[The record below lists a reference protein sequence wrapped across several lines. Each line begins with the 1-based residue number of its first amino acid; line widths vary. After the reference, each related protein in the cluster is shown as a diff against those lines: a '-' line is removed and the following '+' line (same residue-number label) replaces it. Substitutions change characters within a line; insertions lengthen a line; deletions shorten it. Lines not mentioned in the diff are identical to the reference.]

1 MRLEQ
6 KYLGITP
13 YDEDGSFVFVGRSD
27 ETRSLYDR
35 IIRNDYTVYYA
46 ASGEGKSSL
55 IRAGLLPIL
64 RRRGF
69 FPVYIVFE
77 DKEFNKSSFEDIIKS
92 RIKEE
97 ANKHNVRY
105 EQSSWSRNR
114 FDEDVSATLAS
125 NLWWKLRNYCF
136 KRGELE
142 LQPLFIFDQ
151 FEEVFTKADY
161 EWTDGFFSWL
171 EEISTDYLPES
182 LHTLVKE
189 LNIDVPTQKN
199 YKALFSF
206 RTEYL
211 GDLDY
216 WCVEK
221 HFLPSMQENRICLK
235 PLTPKGAR
243 EVITLNEESL
253 GIYADQ
259 IIIGCAD
266 PKIKT
271 INENQPCVY
280 ALILS
285 VVCRTLSEL
294 PEGDR
299 DSLLNNLRSDQDGT
313 INDILLRFYKER
325 LKAIGLDYVRDEKI
339 IESIENA
346 LVDEKGKRSRRDTDE
361 NSMQPIAKWVEL
373 MSDKDVSLIKVIGR
387 KEVEGVTVKTV
398 ELPHDR
404 LCQAIDSSRKER
416 QRKIAW
422 KLKRRGEW
430 MQFGIITLVFLVIAY
445 LWTLIMPFLKPVIQL
460 LQSPDKGTVSKL
472 KSVSNDIIIDESF
485 SAFLLLVFLVLLTPI
500 MTISVSR
507 KNKKWQR
514 ISLCLSSL
522 GVLSFG
528 GICFMNKGIEFES
541 LFLPIITVIAFIV
554 SIVVLFVSS
563 FNLKTIRVKG
573 EVVSNENFS
582 TWPLWGACFLFAVFA
597 FYEFLTRTTFGTSEP
612 TDSSWALILFPLLFL
627 GWASGFFCLRSTHK
641 KLFVLC
647 KVAILFILLVLSLL
661 PWVSNY
667 NEFKQTYGFSIC
679 IALIVLWIL
688 LSTVLFWQADSNSEF
703 FKYSFR
709 KRIAVIILGIIVL
722 VVTFI
727 LNLGYNP
734 IAIKPSSVC
743 HVSSWRSV
751 IVRNLDSKVPQKLGI
766 ICSVN
771 GDTIIPCYIS
781 GDSVIIQK
789 LSENEYPFVT
799 TGGVP
804 IKCTFINSPF
814 ADEGKSSNLDSSL
827 VWDYKNRIVIGVIP
841 CAPTLDEYLQK
852 TISKQNDS
860 IDYYASL
867 LFTELREANINY
879 LITGNSYDIK
889 SLPSFER
896 LDSLQINALEKELQ
910 IINVNAPNNTIRVLE
925 DKLLVDLYKEITRC
939 FLLCL
944 IKDRI
949 NQQDM
954 PAMFS
959 LARTYLLAY
968 FTSVPAMSMKFSL
981 NYTNNIL
988 EDSVNMCLGE
998 GYYTINSDDI
1008 LERKLFAWHDLFKSL
1023 CLVDIGSNLDCIN
1036 DKSLMGLLNEI
1047 ITDLNQR
1054 QNISTM
1060 SISPDMD
1067 LKQLVQEIDRYT
1079 KLLYNA
1085 DYYKSIKLKVDSAKE
1100 YTGEVIEGDSAIIN
1114 LKNRICCGLY
1124 PILNN
1129 HPNGI
1134 YNNSFEGIIRDL
1146 ILVQAFRGYDIT
1158 QDANTFSTYINHKY
1172 SFFDAVKRN
1181 NYFEK
1186 MASARKELNTADSLL
1201 NQLIKSCK

>member
-1 MRLEQ
+1 MGMEQ

-27 ETRSLYDR
+27 ETRSLYNR

-105 EQSSWSRNR
+105 EQSSWSLNR
-114 FDEDVSATLAS
+114 FNQEASAALEN

-161 EWTDGFFSWL
+161 EWTDSFFSWL

-182 LHTLVKE
+182 LHALVKE

-266 PKIKT
+266 SKIKT

-387 KEVEGVTVKTV
+387 KEVEGEAVKTV
-398 ELPHDR
+398 EFPHDR

-430 MQFGIITLVFLVIAY
+430 MQFGIITAVFLVIAY
-445 LWTLIMPFLKPVIQL
+445 LWTLIMPFLKPL
-460 LQSPDKGTVSKL
+460 MHSFLS
-472 KSVSNDIIIDESF
+472 SNQGIATKIISISNNIEFGESF
-485 SAFLLLVFLVLLTPI
+485 SAVLLLAFLVLLIPL
-500 MTISVSR
+500 MTASVTR

-528 GICFMNKGIEFES
+528 GICFLNRGIEFES
-541 LFLPIITVIAFIV
+541 LFLPIITVIALV
-554 SIVVLFVSS
+554 ASIVVLFVSS

-582 TWPLWGACFLFAVFA
+582 TWPLWGGCFLFAVFA
-597 FYEFLTRTTFGTSEP
+597 FNDFLTRTTFGTSEP
-612 TDSSWALILFPLLFL
+612 KDSSWALILFPLLFL

-641 KLFVLC
+641 KLFVVC
-647 KVAILFILLVLSLL
+647 KVAILFILLVLSLMS
-661 PWVSNY
+661 WVSNY

-679 IALIVLWIL
+679 IALIVMWIL

-751 IVRNLDSKVPQKLGI
+751 IVRNLDSKATQKLGI
-766 ICSVN
+766 VCSVN
-771 GDTIIPCYIS
+771 GKAIIPCCVS
-781 GDSVIIQK
+781 VDSAITK
-789 LSENEYPFVT
+789 SLLESKYPFVD
-799 TGGVP
+799 GGVP
-804 IKCTFINSPF
+804 IQYTFINSPF
-814 ADEGKSSNLDSSL
+814 ADENKSSNMDSSL
-827 VWDYKNRIVIGVIP
+827 VWDYKNSIVKGVIP
-841 CAPTLDEYLQK
+841 CAPTLEEYLQK
-852 TISKQNDS
+852 TRSKQIDS

-889 SLPSFER
+889 SLPSFEK
-896 LDSLQINALEKELQ
+896 LDSLQINALEKELLKN
-910 IINVNAPNNTIRVLE
+910 NVNAPNNTIRVLE

-959 LARTYLLAY
+959 LATTYLLVY
-968 FTSVPAMSMKFSL
+968 FTSVPAMSMKFKL
-981 NYTNNIL
+981 KYTNNVL
-988 EDSVNMCLGE
+988 EDSVNIFHRE
-998 GYYTINSDDI
+998 GHYTIDSDDI
-1008 LERKLFAWHDLFKSL
+1008 LERKLFAWHDLFKSM
-1023 CLVDIGSNLDCIN
+1023 CLMDIGWNNESIN
-1036 DKSLMGLLNEI
+1036 NTRLLSILNEI

-1054 QNISTM
+1054 HNISTM

-1079 KLLYNA
+1079 KLLYNT

-1100 YTGEVIEGDSAIIN
+1100 YTGEVIEGDSAIIY

-1172 SFFDAVKRN
+1172 SFFDAVKQN
-1181 NYFEK
+1181 NYYDK

-1201 NQLIKSCK
+1201 NQLIKSCN